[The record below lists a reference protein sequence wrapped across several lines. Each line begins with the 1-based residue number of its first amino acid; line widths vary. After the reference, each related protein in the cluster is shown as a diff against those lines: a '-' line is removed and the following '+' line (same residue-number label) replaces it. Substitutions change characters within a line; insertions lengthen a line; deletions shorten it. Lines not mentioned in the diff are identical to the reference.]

1 MGQTIVE
8 KIAQAHLAEGPHRPL
23 RAGKTLSR
31 SARTM

>member
-8 KIAQAHLAEGPHRPL
+8 KIAQAHLAEGPHLPL
-23 RAGKTLSR
+23 HAGTLSR